1 MRVERFPPSVNIFQ
15 PGSDLRIQL
24 QTDPRYAAFVP
35 RGTSRDVLGL
45 TMSVASVEDVLQ
57 GKLWAFQDDA
67 RRPSKRQKDL
77 ADIARLV
84 EAYPHLRSMVPDDV
98 QRRLM

>member
-1 MRVERFPPSVNIFQ
+1 MAIAGEDFETLLPRWPPSMRVERFPHGVNISQ
-15 PGSDLRIQL
+15 PGSDLRIQF

-35 RGTSRDVLGL
+35 RATSRNVLGR

-67 RRPSKRQKDL
+67 CRPSKR
-77 ADIARLV
+77 
-84 EAYPHLRSMVPDDV
+84 
-98 QRRLM
+98 